1 MTDRTILFLIS
12 FPISNYP
19 HKKVFVHNKVS
30 LTELLLLFPMLCI
43 QVPIIA
49 NQMPITFFSLHLHHI
64 KKGLLTIWLAQSE
77 NFFVC
82 TAAARELSPT
92 LM

>member
-1 MTDRTILFLIS
+1 MLL
-12 FPISNYP
+12 P
-19 HKKVFVHNKVS
+19 NKVS

-49 NQMPITFFSLHLHHI
+49 NQMPITFFSLHMHQI
-64 KKGLLTIWLAQSE
+64 KKGLPTIWLAQSE

-82 TAAARELSPT
+82 TAAAAARELSPT